1 MDTYHVPYSRR
12 VCVFPHGNVL
22 TYCSNPVLPVS
33 WKLGLYIPWLLCH
46 RICFLKR
53 SGEELQLVLPADIF
67 FSSLFFT
74 FLSKAFPRF
83 IGLFFRAFLPFSFVA
98 LCEICITLIFRAAS
112 KLEKICVLKS
122 LLYSLNLK
130 HCLCNILWNSTK
142 IAFMVLEFESYF
154 KSL

>member
-1 MDTYHVPYSRR
+1 M
-12 VCVFPHGNVL
+12 FPHGNVL

-46 RICFLKR
+46 RISFLKR

-83 IGLFFRAFLPFSFVA
+83 IGLFSFRAFLPFSFVA

-130 HCLCNILWNSTK
+130 HYLCNILWNSTK